1 MILSLKQ
8 LKLLVTTTV
17 AVSVTSANWVMAGTS
32 PVKDS
37 SPTLLSAF
45 FGLDNALPFAVN
57 LLCFGGSGDDGMPVV
72 FSHRISSDSVRP
84 EQFQITTRS
93 GQLKTPKC
101 ATLRPAGDPGERRTV
116 LLIGEFGS
124 ADTDPPEVVTI
135 VEDLLSDTA
144 APVNFKGQ
152 SVDVTPLSE
161 GPSMVLAESLSQDD
175 WTVDRRG
182 TQCPSEGVRQ
192 IIRVTWNGGVRL
204 ANGDEPGDT
213 ETHLYSVSMEQ
224 EQGTSYITH
233 PIAIA
238 ELGDND
244 NHHFLCLDTNDKASA
259 VSFPSG
265 HFIDPNRDLNPDT
278 RVIVHTR

>member
-8 LKLLVTTTV
+8 PKLLTAATLTI
-17 AVSVTSANWVMAGTS
+17 SVTSMNWVMADTS
-32 PVKDS
+32 SVKGS

-45 FGLDNALPFAVN
+45 FGLDNAMPFVVN
-57 LLCFGGSGDDGMPVV
+57 LLCFGAAGDDGMPVV
-72 FSHRISSDSVRP
+72 LSHRVSSDSVRP

-93 GQLKTPKC
+93 GQLKTPEC

-116 LLIGEFGS
+116 LLIGEFGN
-124 ADTDPPEVVTI
+124 AHTDPPEVVTI
-135 VEDLLSDTA
+135 VEDLLSDT
-144 APVNFKGQ
+144 PEPLNFKGQ
-152 SVDVTPLSE
+152 SVEVTPLSE
-161 GPSMVLAESLSQDD
+161 GPSMVLAESVDRGE
-175 WTVDRRG
+175 WAVDRRG
-182 TQCPSEGVRQ
+182 SLCPSEGVRQ

-213 ETHLYSVSMEQ
+213 ETYLYSVTMESD
-224 EQGTSYITH
+224 QGASYITH

-244 NHHFLCLDTNDKASA
+244 NHHFLCLDTDDKASA
-259 VSFPSG
+259 VSFPRG

-278 RVIVHTR
+278 RVMLEPR